1 MNSDLDSE
9 TRSRELRDAVL
20 DLRSQLGSRFVGQ
33 DSLVDNVIAAIL
45 ARGHVLLEGGPG
57 LGKTLL
63 VKLVAKL
70 LGLQVQRIQFTPD
83 LMPSDILGGQILET
97 TPDGPT
103 TRFEPGPIFTQVL
116 LADEINRAN
125 PRTQSAMLEAM
136 AEGQV
141 TLGGQTQVLEQ
152 PFFVLATNN
161 PIEME
166 GTYPLPEAQ
175 ADRFLLKIIV
185 NAPDRGTL
193 IRILDVTPNDALE
206 TAEPILNSTTLLA
219 FQEHVRHMPTSTR
232 IKELVADIILATQ
245 PDSEAV
251 DGRKWIKLGA
261 SPRAAQGLL
270 AASKARAAM
279 SGRLHVTEDDV
290 RSMASVA
297 LSHRLVLDYG
307 ARIGGV
313 SPSDVVADIL
323 KRV

>member
-1 MNSDLDSE
+1 MNADVDSE
-9 TRSRELRDAVL
+9 AIARELRDAVL
-20 DLRSQLGSRFVGQ
+20 ELRSQLGRRFVGQ
-33 DSLVDNVIAAIL
+33 EGLVDNVIAAIL
-45 ARGHVLLEGGPG
+45 AQGHVLLEGGPG

-63 VKLVAKL
+63 VKLVAKF
-70 LGLQVQRIQFTPD
+70 LGLRVQRIQFTPD

-97 TPDGPT
+97 TSEGPT

-141 TLGGQTQVLEQ
+141 TLGGQTQKLET

-175 ADRFLLKIIV
+175 ADRFLLKVVV
-185 NAPDRGTL
+185 NSPDRNTL
-193 IRILDVTPNDALE
+193 VRILDVRPDDALD
-206 TAEPILNSTTLLA
+206 TAEPILNATALTA
-219 FQEHVRHMPTSTR
+219 FQGHVRQLPTSTR
-232 IKELVADIILATQ
+232 IKELIADLILLTQ
-245 PDSEAV
+245 PDPTSS
-251 DGRKWIKLGA
+251 DSRKWIKLGA

-279 SGRLHVTEDDV
+279 SGRLHVIEDDV
-290 RSMASVA
+290 RAMVPET

-307 ARIGGV
+307 ARVGGIGPG
-313 SPSDVVADIL
+313 DVVADIL